1 MKETLVPTII
11 ADEFAL
17 YQQTQSLC
25 NAVFNQQV
33 DNILT
38 ELNQLDS
45 SFVIEATQLIKTN
58 KPFSPAQ
65 QALFIQRWRIS
76 LIFQVTTLH
85 KALFEQ
91 EQEQLLA
98 ELQERLALSGSL
110 SNTFSENERA
120 AGRLW
125 DMSKGVIT
133 KTPYDEKIIQRYSDF
148 LNQQPELHKLA
159 SLLGRSKTAK
169 SLPEES
175 VIFESI
181 TSKWY
186 RLK

>member
-1 MKETLVPTII
+1 
-11 ADEFAL
+11 
-17 YQQTQSLC
+17 
-25 NAVFNQQV
+25 
-33 DNILT
+33 
-38 ELNQLDS
+38 
-45 SFVIEATQLIKTN
+45 
-58 KPFSPAQ
+58 
-65 QALFIQRWRIS
+65 
-76 LIFQVTTLH
+76 
-85 KALFEQ
+85 
-91 EQEQLLA
+91 QEQLLA

-169 SLPEES
+169 SLPEE
-175 VIFESI
+175 
-181 TSKWY
+181 
-186 RLK
+186 